1 MTARC
6 RALLV
11 VCALFGCHDEDATD
25 AGPALASS
33 TIGTVDMPALLHDA
47 GADPRFTPFVGFD
60 AGLAPLFAE
69 GGPFDELEALTRD
82 AAPRPKRKR

>member
-1 MTARC
+1 
-6 RALLV
+6 
-11 VCALFGCHDEDATD
+11 
-25 AGPALASS
+25 
-33 TIGTVDMPALLHDA
+33 MPALLHDA

-82 AAPRPKRKR
+82 AADGGPRPKRKR